1 MKMTKSWKLTLISFI
16 VVMAMPVVNGPL
28 GEFGIVI
35 TEQELQ
41 HFLFVFFGVSAAGG
55 GMSAYKK
62 RVENKKPNVVVERQP
77 QKSDVNNNAWEK
89 AFEESAVE
97 RVPEKTITVKAPTHS
112 VTIPDES
119 PTETVTIP
127 ISDLEPSETVT
138 IPDPEQ
144 VKATS
149 IPELGPIDSIYQTNF
164 RKDPQIGNVL
174 AYGEPYLFA
183 RRVGARSY
191 VTGILRDLSGKIIQI
206 RQSVPGGEIIR
217 FVLKNRQGSFER
229 GKYSLQVQTDS
240 GTSDSQGNKNDE
252 FQIV

>member
-41 HFLFVFFGVSAAGG
+41 HFLLIFFGVSAAGG
-55 GMSAYKK
+55 GMSMYKK
-62 RVENKKPNVVVERQP
+62 RVGNKNPDPVVHIDP
-77 QKSDVNNNAWEK
+77 QGHIIETPAPSETV
-89 AFEESAVE
+89 SV
-97 RVPEKTITVKAPTHS
+97 KTTRPV
-112 VTIPDES
+112 VTPDES
-119 PTETVTIP
+119 PSTTVTIP
-127 ISDLEPSETVT
+127 IPELEPSTTVT
-138 IPDPEQ
+138 IPIPEI

-217 FVLKNRQGSFER
+217 FVLKDKQGSFGR